1 MLIATIV
8 LTHPEF
14 YVLPS
19 ALGAEKKRAVKH
31 MGREFLSESVV
42 SLLFLS
48 V

>member
-8 LTHPEF
+8 LTHSEF
-14 YVLPS
+14 YVPPS
-19 ALGAEKKRAVKH
+19 ALGAEKKRAVER

-42 SLLFLS
+42 SLLFPS